1 MRSHQVILREDVA
14 HLGETGDVVKVRLGY
29 ARNYLFPHRLALPY
43 TPADAKIHE
52 RRRAKQAVVKKKL
65 AAEAQQRAV
74 ALSAVVLRVAERADE
89 GGHLYGSVSAAAVAK
104 LLGDGGHVLAPD
116 SVRLEQPIK
125 TVGEHKVTVHVHGD
139 FSAQITVL
147 VERQSG

>member
-1 MRSHQVILREDVA
+1 MRSNQVILREDVA

-43 TPADAKIHE
+43 TVADAKIHE
-52 RRRAKQAVVKKKL
+52 RRRAKKQVEKKKF

-74 ALSAVVLRVAERADE
+74 ALSAVVLKVPERADE
-89 GGHLYGSVSAAAVAK
+89 AGHLYGSVSAAAIAK
-104 LLGDGGHVLAPD
+104 LLTDAGHVVGESA
-116 SVRLEQPIK
+116 VRLEQPIK
-125 TVGEHKVTVHVHGD
+125 ALGEHKVTVHVHGD

-147 VERQSG
+147 VERPPS